1 MSYQVGCRW
10 VPNDSHKPENPLA
23 VESEGAYKNYVTPT
37 KTLTITGKMGQYR
50 SSLQRLVSTLCAILF
65 MTGCARTLLPSPEAA
80 FREVSP
86 PELSDDL
93 GLVGLADAIEAQ
105 RAVLAKTSSRTM
117 QFGPVTTTRK
127 AYLEKLEQLLVVLKS
142 SEPVDQ
148 KLTFIRDN
156 FRFFELYGG
165 KRWGEVLLT
174 SYFEPV
180 IPGSLTKT
188 QRFSQPLYA
197 RPADLVS
204 IELSSFAERFRQEGL
219 LKGRVLNDRV
229 LPYFSREDI
238 DGKNVL
244 TGRSL
249 ELCYVDPV
257 DAFFLH
263 IQGSGTVT
271 LSDGSQLYLNY
282 AEKNGLRYEAVGK
295 FLREKIAP
303 LPITMQRVESALR
316 TMSTQER
323 NQILFRNPSYV
334 FFRTNTERAV
344 TSLGVPATPGR
355 TIAADPKFAPKGALA
370 LVTFPKPVFAAGH
383 ETRPDP
389 TTKQQVSR
397 LVLDQD
403 SGGAITGTARIDLFW
418 GRGDDAKR
426 HAGVV
431 QERAQ
436 MLYLLPK

>member
-1 MSYQVGCRW
+1 VQG
-10 VPNDSHKPENPLA
+10 
-23 VESEGAYKNYVTPT
+23 EGAYKNYVKRVKTPT
-37 KTLTITGKMGQYR
+37 IIGQISRYR
-50 SSLQRLVSTLCAILF
+50 SPLLRLVSTLCAVLF
-65 MTGCARTLLPSPEAA
+65 MAGCARTLLPSPEAA

-105 RAVLAKTSSRTM
+105 RAVFAKTSSRTM

-127 AYLEKLEQLLVVLKS
+127 AYLERLDQLAIVLRS
-142 SEPVDQ
+142 AEPVDQ

-156 FRFFELYGG
+156 FRFFEMYGG

-188 QRFSQPLYA
+188 AQFSQPLYA
-197 RPADLVS
+197 RPTDLVT
-204 IELSSFAERFRQEGL
+204 IELAAFAERFRQEGL
-219 LKGRVLNDRV
+219 LKGRIFNERV

-238 DGKNVL
+238 DGKNAL

-295 FLREKIAP
+295 FLREQIAP

-316 TMSTQER
+316 TMSPQER

-370 LVTFPKPVFAAGH
+370 FVNFPKPVFAPGD
-383 ETRPDP
+383 ENRPDP
-389 TTKQQVSR
+389 TTKQQASR
-397 LVLDQD
+397 FVLDQD

-418 GRGDDAKR
+418 GRGDEAKR

-431 QERAQ
+431 QERAR
-436 MLYLLPK
+436 MIYLFPK

>member
-1 MSYQVGCRW
+1 M
-10 VPNDSHKPENPLA
+10 
-23 VESEGAYKNYVTPT
+23 
-37 KTLTITGKMGQYR
+37 
-50 SSLQRLVSTLCAILF
+50 
-65 MTGCARTLLPSPEAA
+65 
-80 FREVSP
+80 
-86 PELSDDL
+86 
-93 GLVGLADAIEAQ
+93 
-105 RAVLAKTSSRTM
+105 
-117 QFGPVTTTRK
+117 
-127 AYLEKLEQLLVVLKS
+127 
-142 SEPVDQ
+142 
-148 KLTFIRDN
+148 
-156 FRFFELYGG
+156 
-165 KRWGEVLLT
+165 
-174 SYFEPV
+174 
-180 IPGSLTKT
+180 
-188 QRFSQPLYA
+188 
-197 RPADLVS
+197 
-204 IELSSFAERFRQEGL
+204 
-219 LKGRVLNDRV
+219 LNDRV

>member
-1 MSYQVGCRW
+1 
-10 VPNDSHKPENPLA
+10 
-23 VESEGAYKNYVTPT
+23 
-37 KTLTITGKMGQYR
+37 
-50 SSLQRLVSTLCAILF
+50 
-65 MTGCARTLLPSPEAA
+65 
-80 FREVSP
+80 
-86 PELSDDL
+86 
-93 GLVGLADAIEAQ
+93 
-105 RAVLAKTSSRTM
+105 M